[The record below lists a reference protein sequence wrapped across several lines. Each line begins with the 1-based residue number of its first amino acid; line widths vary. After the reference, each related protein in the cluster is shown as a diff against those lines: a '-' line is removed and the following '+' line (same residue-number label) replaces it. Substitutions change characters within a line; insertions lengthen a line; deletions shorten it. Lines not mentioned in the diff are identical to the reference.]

1 MHSPRSS
8 DPSHGVNDTRPTLQ
22 STVQSAQVSPSP
34 QSPAP
39 SPQPNLRRA
48 FAFLVPYW
56 RRLSLVMAISLVSTG
71 LSLVSPYLSKD
82 LVDRALIG
90 RDMTALWRIVGLFAL
105 LGLAGYVLNV
115 VSGLRYTRVS
125 AAILFDMRLAVYG
138 HLQQLSPRFYA
149 RTRLGDIV
157 SRINSDIGEI
167 QRVAAEAALAWVGNV
182 LFLVGCVAML
192 VWLDWKLAVLTAAVM
207 PLSLWMLVRYRAR
220 LEARV
225 ADLRQRSADI
235 GSFLIETLQ
244 ASTLIVT
251 SNAQDRERGRFA
263 RLNDRFV
270 DALMGMQRL
279 TYLAGGLPGLIVSLG
294 ASAVFLYGGSRV
306 VDGTLTLGTF
316 AAFIAYQS
324 RVNAPVQ
331 ALMGLYTSLAT
342 AKVSWRR
349 VLELLDAPLDVREA
363 PEATTL
369 EHVRG
374 AIEFDRVSLGTERGL
389 AVLEDFT
396 LKVAPGTSVAI
407 VGASGSGKSTLAYLL
422 LRLLDPDDG
431 VVRIDGRDLRTLR
444 LADIRRHVVFVEQ
457 EPTLLHATVA
467 ENIRYGRPD
476 ATDDDV
482 ARAAEAAGLASFLE
496 RLPQGVTTMVGERGQ
511 QMSAGERQRIAIARA
526 FLANPSVLVLDEP
539 TAALDPASER
549 QVVESYLAV
558 MRGRTSIVIS
568 HRAAVAHAADQVAV
582 IDGSRLV
589 ETGAPHV
596 LAASGGAFARLFA
609 ASTGVV
615 DAGSAARANAIIA
628 DDDSR
633 TSA

>member
-1 MHSPRSS
+1 MHPPRSS

-22 STVQSAQVSPSP
+22 STDPSAQVRPSP

-90 RDMTALWRIVGLFAL
+90 RDVAALWRIVGLFAL

-125 AAILFDMRLAVYG
+125 AAILFDMRLAVYS

-263 RLNDRFV
+263 RLNDSFV

-363 PEATTL
+363 PEATAL
-369 EHVRG
+369 SHVRG
-374 AIEFDRVSLGTERGL
+374 EIEFDRVSLGTERGL
-389 AVLEDFT
+389 AVLEDFS

-422 LRLLDPDDG
+422 LRLLDPDHG
-431 VVRIDGRDLRTLR
+431 VVRIDGRNLRTMR

-482 ARAAEAAGLASFLE
+482 RRAADAAGLTSFIE

-582 IDGSRLV
+582 IEGSRLV
-589 ETGAPHV
+589 ESGAPHV
-596 LAASGGAFARLFA
+596 LAASGGAFARLFG
-609 ASTGVV
+609 ASTGAV
-615 DAGSAARANAIIA
+615 DAGSAAPA
-628 DDDSR
+628 DATATAGGG

>member
-1 MHSPRSS
+1 MTSETPDAS
-8 DPSHGVNDTRPTLQ
+8 
-22 STVQSAQVSPSP
+22 
-34 QSPAP
+34 
-39 SPQPNLRRA
+39 LRRA
-48 FAFLVPYW
+48 FAFLAPYW
-56 RRLSLVMAISLVSTG
+56 RRLSLVMGISLVSTG
-71 LSLVSPYLSKD
+71 LSLVTPYLSKD
-82 LVDRALIG
+82 LVDQALIG
-90 RDMTALWRIVGLFAL
+90 RNLAALWRIVGLFAL

-149 RTRLGDIV
+149 RTRMGDIV

-182 LFLVGCVAML
+182 LFLVGCVVML
-192 VWLDWKLAVLTAAVM
+192 VWLDWRLALLTAAVM
-207 PLSLWMLVRYRAR
+207 PLSLWLLVRYRAR

-251 SNAQDRERGRFA
+251 SNAQARERGRFA

-294 ASAVFLYGGSRV
+294 ASGVFLYGGSRV

-363 PEATTL
+363 GDAVAL
-369 EHVRG
+369 DHVRG
-374 AIEFDRVSLGTERGL
+374 AIEFDRVSLGTERGM
-389 AVLEDFT
+389 AVLEDFSLT
-396 LKVAPGTSVAI
+396 VAPGTSVAI
-407 VGASGSGKSTLAYLL
+407 VGASGSGKSTLAYLV
-422 LRLLDPDDG
+422 LRLLDPDRG
-431 VVRIDGRDLRTLR
+431 VVRLDGHDLRTLR
-444 LADIRRHVVFVEQ
+444 LHDIRRHIVFVEQ

-476 ATDDDV
+476 ASDAEVTQ
-482 ARAAEAAGLASFLE
+482 AAAAAGLETFIA
-496 RLPQGVTTMVGERGQ
+496 RLPEGLATMVGERGL

-568 HRAAVAHAADQVAV
+568 HRAAVAEAADQVAV
-582 IDGSRLV
+582 VEGSRLV
-589 ETGAPHV
+589 ETGPPRV
-596 LAASGGAFARLFA
+596 LAASGGAFARLFGA
-609 ASTGVV
+609 GTGV
-615 DAGSAARANAIIA
+615 NA
-628 DDDSR
+628 
-633 TSA
+633 

>member
-1 MHSPRSS
+1 MHDVTTDPR
-8 DPSHGVNDTRPTLQ
+8 T
-22 STVQSAQVSPSP
+22 STTPDAS
-34 QSPAP
+34 
-39 SPQPNLRRA
+39 LRRA
-48 FAFLVPYW
+48 FAFLAPYW

-71 LSLVSPYLSKD
+71 LSLVTPYLSKD
-82 LVDRALIG
+82 LVDQALIG
-90 RDMTALWRIVGLFAL
+90 RNLAALWRIVGLFAL
-105 LGLAGYVLNV
+105 LGLVGYVLNV

-149 RTRLGDIV
+149 RTRMGDIV

-182 LFLVGCVAML
+182 LFLVGCVVML
-192 VWLDWKLAVLTAAVM
+192 LWLDWRLALLTAAVM
-207 PLSLWMLVRYRAR
+207 PLSLWLLVRYRAR

-251 SNAQDRERGRFA
+251 SNAQARERSRFA

-294 ASAVFLYGGSRV
+294 ASVVFLYGGSRV

-363 PEATTL
+363 PDAVAL
-369 EHVRG
+369 DHVRG
-374 AIEFDRVSLGTERGL
+374 EIEFDSVSLGTERGL
-389 AVLEDFT
+389 AVLEDFS
-396 LKVAPGTSVAI
+396 LRVAPGTSVAI

-422 LRLLDPDDG
+422 LRLLDPDAG
-431 VVRIDGRDLRTLR
+431 VVRIDGHDLRSLR
-444 LADIRRHVVFVEQ
+444 LHDIRQHVVFVEQ

-467 ENIRYGRPD
+467 ENIRYGRPE
-476 ATDDDV
+476 ASEADV
-482 ARAAEAAGLASFLE
+482 TRAAAAAGLEAFIA
-496 RLPQGVTTMVGERGQ
+496 RLPDGFATMVGERGL
-511 QMSAGERQRIAIARA
+511 QMSSGERQRIAIARA

-568 HRAAVAHAADQVAV
+568 HRAAVAEAADQVAV
-582 IDGSRLV
+582 IEGSRLM
-589 ETGAPHV
+589 ETGPPRV
-596 LAASGGAFARLFA
+596 LAASGGAFARLFGRA
-609 ASTGVV
+609 TGVG
-615 DAGSAARANAIIA
+615 A
-628 DDDSR
+628 
-633 TSA
+633 

>member
-22 STVQSAQVSPSP
+22 STVPSAKVRPSP

-48 FAFLVPYW
+48 FAFLLPYW

-90 RDMTALWRIVGLFAL
+90 RDVAALWRIVGLFAL

-125 AAILFDMRLAVYG
+125 AAILFDMRLAVYS

-192 VWLDWKLAVLTAAVM
+192 VWLDWKLALLTAAVM
-207 PLSLWMLVRYRAR
+207 PVSVWMLVRYRAR

-294 ASAVFLYGGSRV
+294 GSVVFLYGGSRV

-363 PEATTL
+363 PEATAL
-369 EHVRG
+369 SHVRG
-374 AIEFDRVSLGTERGL
+374 EIEFDRVSLGTERGL

-396 LKVAPGTSVAI
+396 LKVAPGTSVAV

-422 LRLLDPDDG
+422 LRLLDPDQG
-431 VVRIDGRDLRTLR
+431 VVRVDGRDLRTLR
-444 LADIRRHVVFVEQ
+444 LDDIRRHVVFVEQ

-482 ARAAEAAGLASFLE
+482 RRAADAAGLTSFIE

-582 IDGSRLV
+582 IEGSRLV
-589 ETGAPHV
+589 ESGAPHV
-596 LAASGGAFARLFA
+596 LAASGGAFARLFG
-609 ASTGVV
+609 ASTGAV
-615 DAGSAARANAIIA
+615 DAGSAAPA
-628 DDDSR
+628 DATATAGGG

>member
-1 MHSPRSS
+1 MTSETPDAS
-8 DPSHGVNDTRPTLQ
+8 
-22 STVQSAQVSPSP
+22 
-34 QSPAP
+34 
-39 SPQPNLRRA
+39 LRRA
-48 FAFLVPYW
+48 FAFLAPYW
-56 RRLSLVMAISLVSTG
+56 RRLSLVMGISLVSTG
-71 LSLVSPYLSKD
+71 LSLVTPYLSKD
-82 LVDRALIG
+82 LVDQALIG
-90 RDMTALWRIVGLFAL
+90 RNLAALWRIVGLFAL

-149 RTRLGDIV
+149 RTRMGDIV

-182 LFLVGCVAML
+182 LFLVGCVVML
-192 VWLDWKLAVLTAAVM
+192 VWLDWRLALLTAAVM
-207 PLSLWMLVRYRAR
+207 PLSLWLLVRYRAR

-251 SNAQDRERGRFA
+251 SNAQERERGRFA

-294 ASAVFLYGGSRV
+294 ASGVFLYGGSRV

-363 PEATTL
+363 GDAVAL
-369 EHVRG
+369 DHVRG
-374 AIEFDRVSLGTERGL
+374 AIEFDRVSLGTERGM
-389 AVLEDFT
+389 AVLEDFSLT
-396 LKVAPGTSVAI
+396 VAPGTSVAI
-407 VGASGSGKSTLAYLL
+407 VGASGSGKSTLAYLV
-422 LRLLDPDDG
+422 LRLLDPDRG
-431 VVRIDGRDLRTLR
+431 VVRLDGHDLRTLR
-444 LADIRRHVVFVEQ
+444 LHDIRRHIVFVEQ

-476 ATDDDV
+476 ASDAEVTQ
-482 ARAAEAAGLASFLE
+482 AAAAAGLETFIA
-496 RLPQGVTTMVGERGQ
+496 RLPEGLATMVGERGL

-568 HRAAVAHAADQVAV
+568 HRAAVAEAADQVAV
-582 IDGSRLV
+582 VEGSRLV
-589 ETGAPHV
+589 ETGPPRV
-596 LAASGGAFARLFA
+596 LAASGGAFARLFGA
-609 ASTGVV
+609 GTGV
-615 DAGSAARANAIIA
+615 NA
-628 DDDSR
+628 
-633 TSA
+633 

>member
-1 MHSPRSS
+1 MTSETPDAS
-8 DPSHGVNDTRPTLQ
+8 
-22 STVQSAQVSPSP
+22 
-34 QSPAP
+34 
-39 SPQPNLRRA
+39 LRRA
-48 FAFLVPYW
+48 FAFLAPYW
-56 RRLSLVMAISLVSTG
+56 RRLSLVMGISLVSTG
-71 LSLVSPYLSKD
+71 LSLVTPYLSKD
-82 LVDRALIG
+82 LVDQALIG
-90 RDMTALWRIVGLFAL
+90 RNLAALWRIVGLFAL

-149 RTRLGDIV
+149 RTRMGDIV

-182 LFLVGCVAML
+182 LFLVGCVVML
-192 VWLDWKLAVLTAAVM
+192 VWLDWRLALLTAAVM
-207 PLSLWMLVRYRAR
+207 PLSLWLLVRYRAR

-251 SNAQDRERGRFA
+251 SNAQERERGRFA

-294 ASAVFLYGGSRV
+294 ASVVFLYGGSRV

-363 PEATTL
+363 GDAVAL
-369 EHVRG
+369 DHVRG
-374 AIEFDRVSLGTERGL
+374 AIEFDRVSLGTERGM
-389 AVLEDFT
+389 AVLEDFSLT
-396 LKVAPGTSVAI
+396 VAPGTSVAI
-407 VGASGSGKSTLAYLL
+407 VGASGSGKSTLAYLV
-422 LRLLDPDDG
+422 LRLLDPDRG
-431 VVRIDGRDLRTLR
+431 VVRLDGHDLRTLR
-444 LADIRRHVVFVEQ
+444 LHDIRRHIVFVEQ

-476 ATDDDV
+476 ASDAEVTQ
-482 ARAAEAAGLASFLE
+482 AAAAAGLETFIA
-496 RLPQGVTTMVGERGQ
+496 RLPEGLATMVGERGL

-568 HRAAVAHAADQVAV
+568 HRAAVAEAADQVAV
-582 IDGSRLV
+582 VEGSRLV
-589 ETGAPHV
+589 ETGPPRV
-596 LAASGGAFARLFA
+596 LAASGGAFARLFGA
-609 ASTGVV
+609 GTGV
-615 DAGSAARANAIIA
+615 NA
-628 DDDSR
+628 
-633 TSA
+633 

>member
-1 MHSPRSS
+1 MTSETPDAS
-8 DPSHGVNDTRPTLQ
+8 
-22 STVQSAQVSPSP
+22 
-34 QSPAP
+34 
-39 SPQPNLRRA
+39 LRRA
-48 FAFLVPYW
+48 FAFLAPYW
-56 RRLSLVMAISLVSTG
+56 RRLSLVMGISLVSTG
-71 LSLVSPYLSKD
+71 LSLVTPYLSKD
-82 LVDRALIG
+82 LVDQALIG
-90 RDMTALWRIVGLFAL
+90 RNLAALWRIVGLFAL

-149 RTRLGDIV
+149 RTRMGDIV

-182 LFLVGCVAML
+182 LFLVGCVVML
-192 VWLDWKLAVLTAAVM
+192 VWLDWRLALLTAAVM
-207 PLSLWMLVRYRAR
+207 PLSLWLLVRYRAR

-251 SNAQDRERGRFA
+251 SNAQARERGRFA

-294 ASAVFLYGGSRV
+294 ASVVFLYGGSRV

-363 PEATTL
+363 GDAVAL
-369 EHVRG
+369 DHVRG
-374 AIEFDRVSLGTERGL
+374 AIEFDRVSLGTERGM
-389 AVLEDFT
+389 AVLEDFSLT
-396 LKVAPGTSVAI
+396 VAPGTSVAI
-407 VGASGSGKSTLAYLL
+407 VGASGSGKSTLAYLV
-422 LRLLDPDDG
+422 LRLLDPDRG
-431 VVRIDGRDLRTLR
+431 VVRLDGHDLRTLR
-444 LADIRRHVVFVEQ
+444 LHDIRRHIVFVEQ

-476 ATDDDV
+476 ASDAEVTQ
-482 ARAAEAAGLASFLE
+482 AAAAAGLETFIT
-496 RLPQGVTTMVGERGQ
+496 RLPEGLATMVGERGL

-568 HRAAVAHAADQVAV
+568 HRAAVAEAADQVAV
-582 IDGSRLV
+582 VEGSRLV
-589 ETGAPHV
+589 ETGPPRV
-596 LAASGGAFARLFA
+596 LAASGGAFARLFGA
-609 ASTGVV
+609 GTGV
-615 DAGSAARANAIIA
+615 NA
-628 DDDSR
+628 
-633 TSA
+633 

>member
-1 MHSPRSS
+1 M
-8 DPSHGVNDTRPTLQ
+8 
-22 STVQSAQVSPSP
+22 STTPPDAD
-34 QSPAP
+34 
-39 SPQPNLRRA
+39 LRRA
-48 FAFLVPYW
+48 FAFLAPYW

-82 LVDRALIG
+82 LVDQALVG
-90 RDMTALWRIVGLFAL
+90 RNLTALWRIVGLFAL
-105 LGLAGYVLNV
+105 LGLLGYVLNV

-149 RTRLGDIV
+149 RTRMGDIV

-192 VWLDWKLAVLTAAVM
+192 VWLDWKLALLTAAVM
-207 PLSLWMLVRYRAR
+207 PLSLWTLVRYRAR

-251 SNAQDRERGRFA
+251 SNAQARERSRFA

-294 ASAVFLYGGSRV
+294 ASVVFLYGGSRV

-324 RVNAPVQ
+324 RVNAPVP
-331 ALMGLYTSLAT
+331 ARMGRYTSLAT

-349 VLELLDAPLDVREA
+349 VLELLDAPVEVREA
-363 PEATTL
+363 AAPVVL
-369 EHVRG
+369 EQVRG
-374 AIEFDRVSLGTERGL
+374 AISFEGVTLGTERGL

-396 LKVAPGTSVAI
+396 LDVAPGTSVAV

-422 LRLLDPDDG
+422 LRLLDPDAG
-431 VVRIDGRDLRTLR
+431 VVRLDGHDLRTVR
-444 LADIRRHVVFVEQ
+444 LSDLRRHVVFVEQ
-457 EPTLLHATVA
+457 EPTLLHATMA
-467 ENIRYGRPD
+467 ENIRYARPEASD
-476 ATDDDV
+476 EDV
-482 ARAAEAAGLASFLE
+482 ARAGEAAGLASFIA
-496 RLPQGVTTMVGERGQ
+496 RLPQGYATMVGERGS

-549 QVVESYLAV
+549 QVVDSYLAV

-568 HRAAVAHAADQVAV
+568 HRAAVAEAADRVAV
-582 IDGSRLV
+582 IEGSRLV
-589 ETGAPHV
+589 EAGTPAA
-596 LAASGGAFARLFA
+596 LAAAGGTFARLFA
-609 ASTGVV
+609 R
-615 DAGSAARANAIIA
+615 GSSVGA
-628 DDDSR
+628 
-633 TSA
+633 

>member
-1 MHSPRSS
+1 MTI
-8 DPSHGVNDTRPTLQ
+8 DTPDA
-22 STVQSAQVSPSP
+22 S
-34 QSPAP
+34 
-39 SPQPNLRRA
+39 LRRA
-48 FAFLVPYW
+48 FAFLAPYW

-71 LSLVSPYLSKD
+71 LSLVTPYLSKD
-82 LVDRALIG
+82 LVDQALVG
-90 RDMTALWRIVGLFAL
+90 RNLAALWRIVGLFAL
-105 LGLAGYVLNV
+105 LGLVGYGLNV

-149 RTRLGDIV
+149 RTRMGDIV

-192 VWLDWKLAVLTAAVM
+192 LWLDWRLALLTAAVM
-207 PLSLWMLVRYRAR
+207 PLSLWLLVRYRAR
-220 LEARV
+220 LETRV
-225 ADLRQRSADI
+225 ADMRQRSADI

-251 SNAQDRERGRFA
+251 SNAQERERRRFA

-294 ASAVFLYGGSRV
+294 ASVVFLYGGSRV

-349 VLELLDAPLDVREA
+349 VLELLDAPLEVREA
-363 PEATTL
+363 RDAVAL
-369 EHVRG
+369 DHVRG
-374 AIEFDRVSLGTERGL
+374 EIAFDRVTLGTERGL
-389 AVLEDFT
+389 AVLEDFS
-396 LKVAPGTSVAI
+396 LRVAPGTSVAI

-422 LRLLDPDDG
+422 LRLLDPDAG
-431 VVRIDGRDLRTLR
+431 VVRIDGHDLRTLR
-444 LADIRRHVVFVEQ
+444 LHDIRRHVVFVEQ

-476 ATDDDV
+476 ASEVDV
-482 ARAAEAAGLASFLE
+482 TQAAAAAGLESFLAQ
-496 RLPQGVTTMVGERGQ
+496 LPDGLATMVGERGL

-568 HRAAVAHAADQVAV
+568 HRAAVAEAADQVAV
-582 IDGSRLV
+582 VEGSRLV
-589 ETGAPHV
+589 ETGPPRV
-596 LAASGGAFARLFA
+596 LAASGGAFARLFGA
-609 ASTGVV
+609 GTGVG
-615 DAGSAARANAIIA
+615 A
-628 DDDSR
+628 
-633 TSA
+633 